1 MEENATGLEDQ
12 NDTTKVALIA
22 CDMGFVACPGNQW
35 MVQAGILQ
43 YESEN
48 CGGELTVAVDVWRG

>member
-1 MEENATGLEDQ
+1 MADRAGDKPPPKKKQRCEDPEIEENATGLEDQ

-35 MVQAGILQ
+35 MV
-43 YESEN
+43 
-48 CGGELTVAVDVWRG
+48 